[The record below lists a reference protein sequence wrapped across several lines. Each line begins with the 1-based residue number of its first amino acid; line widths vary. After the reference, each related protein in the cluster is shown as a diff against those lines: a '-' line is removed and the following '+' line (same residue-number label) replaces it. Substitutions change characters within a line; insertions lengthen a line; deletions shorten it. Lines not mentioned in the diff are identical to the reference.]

1 MGRFFGW
8 FQKDNVAEL
17 KTDKAKLVKK
27 RDNLNEEIAA
37 IDERIATLESEN
49 KDSN

>member
-17 KTDKAKLVKK
+17 KSDRDKLVNK
-27 RDNLNEEIAA
+27 RAELDEEIAA

>member
-17 KTDKAKLVKK
+17 KLDREKLVSKK
-27 RDNLNEEIAA
+27 EAIEEEITA
-37 IDERIATLESEN
+37 IEERIAEIESQDEN
-49 KDSN
+49 CN